1 MKVEKFYRIGSVPLE
16 RVVLPVLGEHYCT
29 EHGDIIRVSALFKES
44 MRVKS
49 YYVTQYSVLNEGEK
63 ITDLSC
69 ERALKLFWK
78 LTKNSV
84 ERTLRY
90 EKD

>member
-1 MKVEKFYRIGSVPLE
+1 MNIEKFYKIGSVPLE
-16 RVVLPVLGEHYCT
+16 RVVHPVLGEHYAT
-29 EHGDIIRVSALFKES
+29 EHGDIVRISSLFKS
-44 MRVKS
+44 SARVKS
-49 YYVTQYSVLNEGEK
+49 YFVTQYSVLNSGEK

-69 ERALKLFWK
+69 ENALKLFWK

-84 ERTLRY
+84 DRTVRY